1 MSFGGKYK
9 PPPEPNPAGIE
20 DEQVSS
26 SQEAVPVPFVTGTR
40 KIAVKW
46 ISRVYNQKSKPAPA
60 ERPGKK

>member
-1 MSFGGKYK
+1 MSFGNHK
-9 PPPEPNPAGIE
+9 PPPEPDTAGIE
-20 DEQVSS
+20 EEQVSS
-26 SQEAVPVPFVTGTR
+26 SQESVPVPFVAGTR